1 MSFDI
6 NIVFCHFVNPQLT
19 KPWKNVRPMHMKDAA
34 AQDKQNAILQ
44 SAWQAFATYGYRK
57 TSMDDIARGAGM
69 SRPAVYL
76 HYRNKDDIFR
86 SLVQQYYDTAADAV
100 AAALKR
106 DAPPESLL
114 AAAFDAQLGDTM
126 AAMMTSPH
134 GMELLDTGMSMA
146 ADIKAAGESRLA
158 ALYADWLRRAAATG
172 GIDLPAPA
180 EQVAGTITAALKGVK
195 TGGSDFAMVRA
206 RLAVLA
212 RLIGQ
217 GLAAGR

>member
-1 MSFDI
+1 
-6 NIVFCHFVNPQLT
+6 
-19 KPWKNVRPMHMKDAA
+19 MKDAA
-34 AQDKQNAILQ
+34 VQDKQNAILQ

-86 SLVQQYYDTAADAV
+86 SLVQHYYDTAADAV
-100 AAALKR
+100 AVALRR
-106 DAPPESLL
+106 DATPDSVL

-126 AAMMTSPH
+126 EAMLTSPH
-134 GMELLDTGMSMA
+134 GMELLDTGVAMA

-158 ALYADWLRRAAATG
+158 ALYAAWLRRAATNG
-172 GIDLPAPA
+172 RIRLPEPA
-180 EQVAGTITAALKGVK
+180 EQVAGTIAAALKGVK
-195 TGGSDFAMVRA
+195 ANGSDFATVRA
-206 RLAVLA
+206 RLTILA

-217 GLAAGR
+217 GLAADR